1 MLNQDF
7 EDIVDRLATLIAV
20 RVQSRIGPPGGR
32 GGTPGG
38 TPARLLTVKEAAAYV
53 GRTEQAVQ
61 HLIHKRELI
70 VVRRVR
76 RVHLDRGDLDRWID
90 SNKV

>member
-32 GGTPGG
+32 GGTP
-38 TPARLLTVKEAAAYV
+38 ARLLSVKEAAAYV

-70 VVRRVR
+70 VVRRGR